1 MDREEQII
9 MALAEQLLSEFSRT
23 ELRTFL
29 ASSPMGVEMRDCSLG
44 VHRLEGE
51 EHLLAEVPD
60 MGLVDLYPFFLRAGM
75 PVENAEMYRRHP
87 DGIRISQMKNERE
100 TAMVIT
106 LYADGGEELERTHLR
121 NLLVQLMELTGCYD
135 LETLRNGI
143 LDAAEAANLPP
154 DFPILF

>member
-1 MDREEQII
+1 
-9 MALAEQLLSEFSRT
+9 
-23 ELRTFL
+23 
-29 ASSPMGVEMRDCSLG
+29 
-44 VHRLEGE
+44 
-51 EHLLAEVPD
+51 
-60 MGLVDLYPFFLRAGM
+60 
-75 PVENAEMYRRHP
+75 
-87 DGIRISQMKNERE
+87 MKNERE
-100 TAMVIT
+100 TAMVVT

>member
-60 MGLVDLYPFFLRAGM
+60 MACWHASGECGDVPKAPGRDQDL
-75 PVENAEMYRRHP
+75 
-87 DGIRISQMKNERE
+87 
-100 TAMVIT
+100 
-106 LYADGGEELERTHLR
+106 ADEK
-121 NLLVQLMELTGCYD
+121 
-135 LETLRNGI
+135 
-143 LDAAEAANLPP
+143 
-154 DFPILF
+154 

>member
-1 MDREEQII
+1 MDREEQIF

-100 TAMVIT
+100 TAMVVT
-106 LYADGGEELERTHLR
+106 LYA
-121 NLLVQLMELTGCYD
+121 CYD